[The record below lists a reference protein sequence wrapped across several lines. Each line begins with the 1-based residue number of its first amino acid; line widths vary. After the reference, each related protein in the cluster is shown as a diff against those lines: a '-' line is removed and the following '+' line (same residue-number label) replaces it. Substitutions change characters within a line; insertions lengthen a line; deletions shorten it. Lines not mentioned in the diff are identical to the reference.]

1 LQRLAR
7 QLGVA
12 ETVIFAGEVPQQE
25 LPAYYDAANIFAMPC
40 RTRMGGLDVEGFG
53 AVYLEAAATGLPVI
67 AGNSGGAPDAVRD
80 GETGYVVPGGDVT
93 ALTHRLNQL
102 LSDPE
107 AAKAMGAKGRDW
119 MEREWRWESAA
130 ERVWQI
136 MTG

>member
-1 LQRLAR
+1 
-7 QLGVA
+7 
-12 ETVIFAGEVPQQE
+12 
-25 LPAYYDAANIFAMPC
+25 MPC
-40 RTRMGGLDVEGFG
+40 RTRLGGLDVEGFG